1 MPIYEIVCQEC
12 GKTAETLVFNTQD
25 PLVCPAC
32 GSERITKL
40 MSAPSDY
47 GNQTATRF
55 PGPKDTACCG
65 NSPAEAGCAGPG
77 SCCGKQF

>member
-1 MPIYEIVCQEC
+1 MPIYEIRCQDC
-12 GKTAETLVFNTQD
+12 GKTAETLVLSRQD
-25 PLVCPAC
+25 ELICPLC
-32 GSERITKL
+32 GSKRTTKM

-47 GNQTATRF
+47 GSQDSPRG

-65 NSPAEAGCAGPG
+65 RSPAEAGCAGPG